1 MSIFIIGYKK
11 SVVLK
16 VRNTYSQR
24 SKLYSLKPIGIEGAY
39 IESLTSYLIRLSEVH
54 QVYPSSLISYVIAP
68 ILNKEFL
75 IYSTTRGG
83 NRFYDGAK
91 TMNGFGSNALDTINV
106 LEKLTQVRQL
116 SILTLASIKE
126 VVPLRYLLKNYL
138 AWCPVCY
145 EEQINTGNA
154 IYNLLLWSLEMVNTC
169 SKHKRNLETEC
180 FLCHKRIPILHRK
193 SKNGYCPY
201 CNNWL
206 GKAPNLNKCSD
217 ENNLDYK
224 ITLLAEQI
232 IKHKEQI
239 KISASKQ
246 QVIRNLNYLVDIYT
260 EGNMQEFA
268 RKLNLA
274 KTTLWD
280 WCNGKVL
287 PPLSRVLEICYL
299 FNVSSVSF
307 YIEDISVN
315 KEQIAF
321 NAGAYSK
328 DTKKREIKFDYDT
341 ALSILQKYAHHSD
354 STVSMNV
361 LAKQLG
367 YSKRTLYKHFPNL
380 CKAISAKNAGV
391 IKEKTTQVYVSNCL
405 LIYQHV
411 ESLMQQ
417 GIYPSRRRIEEMAN
431 KPGLLKGKKLRDYFK
446 ELIEDKTYSR

>member
-1 MSIFIIGYKK
+1 M
-11 SVVLK
+11 
-16 VRNTYSQR
+16 RNSYSQR
-24 SKLYSLKPIGIEGAY
+24 SQLYNLHPIGVEGAY
-39 IESLTSYLIRLSEVH
+39 IESLTSYLIRLSEAH
-54 QVYPSSLISYVIAP
+54 QVYPSALISYVIAP

-91 TMNGFGSNALDTINV
+91 TMNGFGSNALDMV
-106 LEKLTQVRQL
+106 GALEKLTKVQQL
-116 SILTLASIKE
+116 GILTLASIKE

-138 AWCPVCY
+138 SWCSVCY
-145 EEQINTGNA
+145 EEQLNTGGT

-169 SKHKRNLETEC
+169 SKHKCKLENEC

-193 SKNGYCPY
+193 SQNGYCPY
-201 CNNWL
+201 CNDWL
-206 GKAPNLNKCSD
+206 GRETKLSKHSD
-217 ENNLDYK
+217 ENDFDYK
-224 ITLLAEQI
+224 ITFMAEQI

-239 KISASKQ
+239 EISASKQ
-246 QVIRNLNYLVDIYT
+246 QVIRNLNHLVDIYT

-268 RKLNLA
+268 RNLNLA

-299 FNVSSVSF
+299 FDMSPVSF

-315 KEQIAF
+315 KETAVF
-321 NAGAYSK
+321 NAECHTR
-328 DTKKREIKFDYDT
+328 DTKKRERKFDYDV
-341 ALSILQKYAHHSD
+341 ALSILQKYANHSD
-354 STVSMNV
+354 SNVSMNE

-380 CKAISAKNAGV
+380 CKVISAKNAGV
-391 IKEKTTQVYVSNCL
+391 IKEKTTQVYVSNRL
-405 LIYQHV
+405 VIYQHV

-417 GIYPSRRRIEEMAN
+417 GVYPSRRRIEEMAN
-431 KPGLLKGKKLRDYFK
+431 KPGLLKDKKLRDYFK

>member
-1 MSIFIIGYKK
+1 MRSI
-11 SVVLK
+11 
-16 VRNTYSQR
+16 YSQR
-24 SKLYSLKPIGIEGAY
+24 SQLYSLHPIGIGGAY
-39 IESLTSYLIRLSEVH
+39 IESLTSYLIRLSEAH
-54 QVYPSSLISYVIAP
+54 KVYPSLLISYVIAP

-75 IYSTTRGG
+75 THSTARGG

-91 TMNGFGSNALDTINV
+91 TMNGFGNNALDMV
-106 LEKLTQVRQL
+106 GALEKLTKVQQL
-116 SILTLASIKE
+116 GILTLASIKE
-126 VVPLRYLLKNYL
+126 VVPLRYLLKKHL
-138 AWCPVCY
+138 SWCSVCY
-145 EEQINTGNA
+145 EEQFNTGDA
-154 IYNLLLWSLEMVNTC
+154 IYNLLLWSFEMVNTC
-169 SKHKRNLETEC
+169 SKHKCKLETEC

-193 SKNGYCPY
+193 SQNGYCPY

-206 GKAPNLNKCSD
+206 GRATNSNKHSD
-217 ENNLDYK
+217 ENDFDYK
-224 ITLLAEQI
+224 TTLMAEQI

-239 KISASKQ
+239 KTLASKQ
-246 QVIRNLNYLVDIYT
+246 QVIRNLNHLVGIYT

-268 RKLNLA
+268 RNLNLA

-299 FNVSSVSF
+299 FNISPVNF

-354 STVSMNV
+354 SNISMNV

-367 YSKRTLYKHFPNL
+367 YSKRTLYNHFPNL

-391 IKEKTTQVYVSNCL
+391 IKEKATQVYVSNCL
-405 LIYQHV
+405 VIDQHV

-417 GIYPSRRRIEEMAN
+417 GVYPSRRRIEEMAN
-431 KPGLLKGKKLRDYFK
+431 KPGLLKDKKLRDYFK
-446 ELIEDKTYSR
+446 ELIEDKTCSG

>member
-1 MSIFIIGYKK
+1 M
-11 SVVLK
+11 
-16 VRNTYSQR
+16 RNTYSQR
-24 SKLYSLKPIGIEGAY
+24 SQLYSLKPIGIEGAY
-39 IESLTSYLIRLSEVH
+39 IESLTSYLIRLSEAH

-75 IYSTTRGG
+75 IYSTARGG

-91 TMNGFGSNALDTINV
+91 TMNGFGSNALDMV
-106 LEKLTQVRQL
+106 GALGKLTKVQQL
-116 SILTLASIKE
+116 GILTLASIKE

-138 AWCPVCY
+138 SWCPVCY
-145 EEQINTGNA
+145 EEQFNNGNV
-154 IYNLLLWSLEMVNTC
+154 IYNLLLWNLEMVNIC
-169 SKHKRNLETEC
+169 SIHKCKLETEC
-180 FLCHKRIPILHRK
+180 YLCHKSTPILHRK
-193 SKNGYCPY
+193 SQNGYCPY
-201 CNNWL
+201 CNTWL
-206 GKAPNLNKCSD
+206 GAEANFNRRSD
-217 ENNLDYK
+217 ENDFDYK

-280 WCNGKVL
+280 WCNGKAL

-299 FNVSSVSF
+299 FDMSPVSF
-307 YIEDISVN
+307 YIEDVSVK
-315 KEQIAF
+315 KETVVF
-321 NAGAYSK
+321 NAGCHTRN
-328 DTKKREIKFDYDT
+328 TKKRERKFDYDT
-341 ALSILQKYAHHSD
+341 ALSILQKYAHHLD

-380 CKAISAKNAGV
+380 CKVISAKNAGD
-391 IKEKTTQVYVSNCL
+391 IKEKATQVYVSNCL
-405 LIYQHV
+405 VINQHV

-417 GIYPSRRRIEEMAN
+417 GVYPSRRRIEEMAN
-431 KPGLLKGKKLRDYFK
+431 RPGLLKDKKLRDYFN
-446 ELIEDKTYSR
+446 ELIEDKTYSG

>member
-1 MSIFIIGYKK
+1 M
-11 SVVLK
+11 
-16 VRNTYSQR
+16 RNTYSKR
-24 SKLYSLKPIGIEGAY
+24 SQLYSLKPIGIEEPY
-39 IESLTSYLIRLSEVH
+39 VESLTSYLIRLSEAH
-54 QVYPSSLISYVIAP
+54 QVYPSALISYVIAP

-75 IYSTTRGG
+75 NYSTTRGG

-106 LEKLTQVRQL
+106 LEKLTKVRQL
-116 SILTLASIKE
+116 SILTLAALKE
-126 VVPLRYLLKNYL
+126 VVPLRHLLKNYL
-138 AWCPVCY
+138 SWCSVCY
-145 EEQINTGNA
+145 EEQLNNGDA
-154 IYNLLLWSLEMVNTC
+154 VYNILLWNFEMVNTC
-169 SKHKRNLETEC
+169 SKHKCKLETEC

-193 SKNGYCPY
+193 SQNGFCPY

-206 GKAPNLNKCSD
+206 GIEKNLNKHSD
-217 ENNLDYK
+217 ANDFDYK
-224 ITLLAEQI
+224 ITLMAEQI

-246 QVIRNLNYLVDIYT
+246 QIIKNLTHLVDIYT

-268 RKLNLA
+268 KKLNLA

-299 FNVSSVSF
+299 FDMSPVSF
-307 YIEDISVN
+307 YIEDVSVN
-315 KEQIAF
+315 KETVVF
-321 NAGAYSK
+321 NAECHTRE
-328 DTKKREIKFDYDT
+328 TKKRERKFDYDV

-354 STVSMNV
+354 SKISMNV

-380 CKAISAKNAGV
+380 CKVISAKNAGD
-391 IKEKTTQVYVSNCL
+391 IKEKATQVYVSNCL
-405 LIYQHV
+405 VIDQHV

-417 GIYPSRRRIEEMAN
+417 GVYPSRRRIEEMAN
-431 KPGLLKGKKLRDYFK
+431 KPGLLKDKKLRDYFK
-446 ELIEDKTYSR
+446 ESIEDKIYSG

>member
-1 MSIFIIGYKK
+1 M
-11 SVVLK
+11 LR

-24 SKLYSLKPIGIEGAY
+24 SQLYSLKPIGIEEPY

-54 QVYPSSLISYVIAP
+54 HVYPSSLVSYVIAP

-75 IYSTTRGG
+75 IYSTARGG

-91 TMNGFGSNALDTINV
+91 TMNGFGSNALDMV
-106 LEKLTQVRQL
+106 GALEELTKVQQL
-116 SILTLASIKE
+116 GILTFASIKE
-126 VVPLRYLLKNYL
+126 VMPLRYLLKNHL
-138 AWCPVCY
+138 SWCPVCY
-145 EEQINTGNA
+145 EEQLNTGDA

-169 SKHKRNLETEC
+169 TRHRCKLETEC
-180 FLCHKRIPILHRK
+180 FLCHKKIPILHRK
-193 SKNGYCPY
+193 SQNGYCPY
-201 CNNWL
+201 CNTWL
-206 GKAPNLNKCSD
+206 GAEANFNRLSD
-217 ENNLDYK
+217 ENDFDYK
-224 ITLLAEQI
+224 ITLLAEKI

-268 RKLNLA
+268 RNLNLA

-299 FNVSSVSF
+299 FDMPPVSF
-307 YIEDISVN
+307 YIEDVSVN
-315 KEQIAF
+315 KETVVF
-321 NAGAYSK
+321 NAECHTR
-328 DTKKREIKFDYDT
+328 DTKKRERKFDYDV

-354 STVSMNV
+354 SNVSMNV

-391 IKEKTTQVYVSNCL
+391 IKEKATQVYVSNCL
-405 LIYQHV
+405 VIDQHV
-411 ESLMQQ
+411 KSLMQQ
-417 GIYPSRRRIEEMAN
+417 GVYPSRRRIEEMAN
-431 KPGLLKGKKLRDYFK
+431 KPGLLKDKKLRDYFK
-446 ELIEDKTYSR
+446 ELIEDKTYSG

>member
-1 MSIFIIGYKK
+1 
-11 SVVLK
+11 

-24 SKLYSLKPIGIEGAY
+24 SQLYSLKPIGIEEPY
-39 IESLTSYLIRLSEVH
+39 IESLTSYLIRLSEAH

-75 IYSTTRGG
+75 IYSTARGG

-91 TMNGFGSNALDTINV
+91 TMNGFGSNALDMV
-106 LEKLTQVRQL
+106 GALEKLTKVQRL
-116 SILTLASIKE
+116 GILTFASIKE
-126 VVPLRYLLKNYL
+126 VIPLRYLLKNHL

-145 EEQINTGNA
+145 EEQLNTGDA

-169 SKHKRNLETEC
+169 SKHRCKLETEC
-180 FLCHKRIPILHRK
+180 FLCHKKIPILHRK
-193 SKNGYCPY
+193 SQNGYCPY
-201 CNNWL
+201 CNTWL
-206 GKAPNLNKCSD
+206 GTEVNFNRFLDESD
-217 ENNLDYK
+217 FDYK
-224 ITLLAEQI
+224 ITLMAEQI
-232 IKHKEQI
+232 IKHKGQI
-239 KISASKQ
+239 EISASKQ

-260 EGNMQEFA
+260 RGNMQEFA
-268 RKLNLA
+268 RNLNLA
-274 KTTLWD
+274 KTTLWG

-299 FNVSSVSF
+299 CNISPVSF

-321 NAGAYSK
+321 NAGAYLK

-341 ALSILQKYAHHSD
+341 ALSILQKYAHHSY
-354 STVSMNV
+354 SNISMNV

-380 CKAISAKNAGV
+380 CKAISAKNTSV

-405 LIYQHV
+405 VIDQHV
-411 ESLMQQ
+411 ESLIQQ
-417 GIYPSRRRIEEMAN
+417 GVYPSRRRIEEMAN
-431 KPGLLKGKKLRDYFK
+431 KPGLLKDKKLRDYFK
-446 ELIEDKTYSR
+446 ELIGDKIYSG

>member
-1 MSIFIIGYKK
+1 M
-11 SVVLK
+11 
-16 VRNTYSQR
+16 
-24 SKLYSLKPIGIEGAY
+24 YSLKPIGREASY
-39 IESLTSYLIRLSEVH
+39 IESLTSYLIRLSEAH
-54 QVYPSSLISYVIAP
+54 QVYPSSLISYIIAP

-75 IYSTTRGG
+75 IYSTARGG

-91 TMNGFGSNALDTINV
+91 TMNGFGSNALDMV
-106 LEKLTQVRQL
+106 DALEKLTKVEQL
-116 SILTLASIKE
+116 DMLTLASIKE

-138 AWCPVCY
+138 SWCPVCY
-145 EEQINTGNA
+145 EEQFNNGDF
-154 IYNLLLWSLEMVNTC
+154 IYNLLLWNLEMVNTC
-169 SKHKRNLETEC
+169 SIHKCKLETEC
-180 FLCHKRIPILHRK
+180 YLCHKSIPMLHRK
-193 SKNGYCPY
+193 SQNGYCPY
-201 CNNWL
+201 CNTWL
-206 GKAPNLNKCSD
+206 GAEANFNKCSE
-217 ENNLDYK
+217 ENDFDCK

-232 IKHKEQI
+232 IKYKEQI

-268 RKLNLA
+268 RNLNLA

-299 FNVSSVSF
+299 FNVSPVNF

-328 DTKKREIKFDYDT
+328 DTKKRVIKFDYDT

-354 STVSMNV
+354 SNISMNV

-367 YSKRTLYKHFPNL
+367 YSKRTLYNHFPNL
-380 CKAISAKNAGV
+380 CKAISAKNASV
-391 IKEKTTQVYVSNCL
+391 IKEKTTQVYVGNCL
-405 LIYQHV
+405 VIDQHV
-411 ESLMQQ
+411 ESLIQQ
-417 GIYPSRRRIEEMAN
+417 GVYPSRRRIEEMAN
-431 KPGLLKGKKLRDYFK
+431 KPGLLKDKKLRDYFK
-446 ELIEDKTYSR
+446 ELIEDKTYSG

>member
-1 MSIFIIGYKK
+1 M
-11 SVVLK
+11 
-16 VRNTYSQR
+16 RNTYSQR
-24 SKLYSLKPIGIEGAY
+24 SQLYSLKPVGIEGPY
-39 IESLTSYLIRLSEVH
+39 IESLTSYLIRLSEAH

-75 IYSTTRGG
+75 IYSTARGG
-83 NRFYDGAK
+83 NRFYDGAR
-91 TMNGFGSNALDTINV
+91 TMNGFGSNALDTVNA

-138 AWCPVCY
+138 SWCPVCY
-145 EEQINTGNA
+145 EEQFNNGDA
-154 IYNLLLWSLEMVNTC
+154 IYNLLLWNLEMVNTC
-169 SKHKRNLETEC
+169 SKHKCKLETEC

-201 CNNWL
+201 CNEWL
-206 GKAPNLNKCSD
+206 GRETDLSKYSD
-217 ENNLDYK
+217 ENDFDYK
-224 ITLLAEQI
+224 ITLMAEQI

-239 KISASKQ
+239 EISASKH
-246 QVIRNLNYLVDIYT
+246 QVIRNLNHLVDIYT

-268 RKLNLA
+268 WKLNLA

-280 WCNGKVL
+280 WCNGKAL

-299 FNVSSVSF
+299 FDMSPVSF
-307 YIEDISVN
+307 YIEDISIN

-341 ALSILQKYAHHSD
+341 ASSILQKYAHHSD
-354 STVSMNV
+354 SNVSMNE

-380 CKAISAKNAGV
+380 CKVISTKNANV
-391 IKEKTTQVYVSNCL
+391 IKAKTNQVYVSNCL
-405 LIYQHV
+405 IIYQHV
-411 ESLMQQ
+411 ENLMQQ
-417 GIYPSRRRIEEMAN
+417 GVYPSRRRIEEMAN
-431 KPGLLKGKKLRDYFK
+431 KPGLLKDKKLRDYFK
-446 ELIEDKTYSR
+446 ELIEDKTCSG

>member
-1 MSIFIIGYKK
+1 M
-11 SVVLK
+11 LK

-24 SKLYSLKPIGIEGAY
+24 SQLYSLKPIGIEEPY
-39 IESLTSYLIRLSEVH
+39 IESLTSYLIRLSEAH

-75 IYSTTRGG
+75 IYSTARGG

-91 TMNGFGSNALDTINV
+91 TMNGFGSNALDMV
-106 LEKLTQVRQL
+106 GALEKLTKVQRL
-116 SILTLASIKE
+116 GILTFASIKE
-126 VVPLRYLLKNYL
+126 VIPLRYLLKNHL

-145 EEQINTGNA
+145 EEQLNTGDA

-169 SKHKRNLETEC
+169 SKHRCKLETEC
-180 FLCHKRIPILHRK
+180 FLCHKKIPILHRK
-193 SKNGYCPY
+193 SQNGYCPY
-201 CNNWL
+201 CNTWFGTEVNFNRFL
-206 GKAPNLNKCSD
+206 DESD
-217 ENNLDYK
+217 FDYK
-224 ITLLAEQI
+224 ITLMAEQI
-232 IKHKEQI
+232 IKHKGQI
-239 KISASKQ
+239 EISASKQ

-268 RKLNLA
+268 RNLNLA

-287 PPLSRVLEICYL
+287 PPLSRLLEICYL
-299 FNVSSVSF
+299 FNISPVSF

-354 STVSMNV
+354 SNISMNV

-380 CKAISAKNAGV
+380 CKAISAKNTSV
-391 IKEKTTQVYVSNCL
+391 IKEKTTQVYVGNCL
-405 LIYQHV
+405 VIDQHV
-411 ESLMQQ
+411 ESLIQQ
-417 GIYPSRRRIEEMAN
+417 GVYPSRRRVEEMAN
-431 KPGLLKGKKLRDYFK
+431 KPGLLKDKKLRDYFK
-446 ELIEDKTYSR
+446 KLIEDKIY

>member
-1 MSIFIIGYKK
+1 M
-11 SVVLK
+11 
-16 VRNTYSQR
+16 RNTYLQR
-24 SKLYSLKPIGIEGAY
+24 SQLYSLKLIGREEPY
-39 IESLTSYLIRLSEVH
+39 IESLTSYLIRLSEAH

-116 SILTLASIKE
+116 SILTLVSIKE

-138 AWCPVCY
+138 SWCPVCY
-145 EEQINTGNA
+145 EEQLNTGDA
-154 IYNLLLWSLEMVNTC
+154 IYNPLLWSLEMVNTC
-169 SKHKRNLETEC
+169 SKHRCKLETEC
-180 FLCHKRIPILHRK
+180 FLCHKKIPILHRK
-193 SKNGYCPY
+193 SQNGYCPY
-201 CNNWL
+201 CNTWL
-206 GKAPNLNKCSD
+206 GAEANFNRRSD
-217 ENNLDYK
+217 ENDFDYK

-232 IKHKEQI
+232 IKYKEQI

-246 QVIRNLNYLVDIYT
+246 QVIRNLNHLVDIYT

-268 RKLNLA
+268 RNLNLA

-287 PPLSRVLEICYL
+287 PPLSRILEICNL
-299 FNVSSVSF
+299 FNISPVSF

-328 DTKKREIKFDYDT
+328 DTKKREIKFDYNT
-341 ALSILQKYAHHSD
+341 ALSILQKYVHHSD

-380 CKAISAKNAGV
+380 CKVISAKNAGD
-391 IKEKTTQVYVSNCL
+391 IKEKATQVYVSNCL
-405 LIYQHV
+405 VIDQHV

-417 GIYPSRRRIEEMAN
+417 GVYPSRRRIEEMAN
-431 KPGLLKGKKLRDYFK
+431 KPGLLKDKKLRDYFK
-446 ELIEDKTYSR
+446 ESIEDKIYSG

>member
-1 MSIFIIGYKK
+1 M
-11 SVVLK
+11 LK

-24 SKLYSLKPIGIEGAY
+24 SQLYGLKPIGIEGAY
-39 IESLTSYLIRLSEVH
+39 NESLTSYLIRLSEAH

-75 IYSTTRGG
+75 IYSTARGG

-91 TMNGFGSNALDTINV
+91 TMNGFGSNALDMV
-106 LEKLTQVRQL
+106 GALEKLTKVQQL
-116 SILTLASIKE
+116 GILTLASIKE

-138 AWCPVCY
+138 SWCSVCY
-145 EEQINTGNA
+145 EEQLNNGDT
-154 IYNLLLWSLEMVNTC
+154 IYNLLLWNLEMVNTC
-169 SKHKRNLETEC
+169 SKHKCKLETGC
-180 FLCHKRIPILHRK
+180 FLCHKKIPILRRK
-193 SKNGYCPY
+193 SQNGYCPY

-206 GKAPNLNKCSD
+206 GAGTNFNRRSD
-217 ENNLDYK
+217 ENNFDYK

-239 KISASKQ
+239 GISASKQ
-246 QVIRNLNYLVDIYT
+246 QIIRNLTHLVNIYT
-260 EGNMQEFA
+260 EGNMQGFA
-268 RKLNLA
+268 RNLNLA

-299 FNVSSVSF
+299 FNISPVSF

-354 STVSMNV
+354 SNISMNV

-380 CKAISAKNAGV
+380 CKAISAKNTSV
-391 IKEKTTQVYVSNCL
+391 IKEKTTQVYVGNCL
-405 LIYQHV
+405 VIDQHV
-411 ESLMQQ
+411 ESLIQQ
-417 GIYPSRRRIEEMAN
+417 GVYPSRRRVEEMAN
-431 KPGLLKGKKLRDYFK
+431 KPGLLKDKKLRDYFK
-446 ELIEDKTYSR
+446 ELIEDKIY

>member
-1 MSIFIIGYKK
+1 MRCI
-11 SVVLK
+11 
-16 VRNTYSQR
+16 YSQR
-24 SKLYSLKPIGIEGAY
+24 SQLYSLHPIGVEEPY
-39 IESLTSYLIRLSEVH
+39 IESLTSYLIRLSEAH

-75 IYSTTRGG
+75 IYSTARGG

-91 TMNGFGSNALDTINV
+91 TMNGFGGNALDMV
-106 LEKLTQVRQL
+106 GALEKLTKVQQL
-116 SILTLASIKE
+116 GKLTLASIKE

-138 AWCPVCY
+138 SWCSVCY
-145 EEQINTGNA
+145 EEQLNTGGT

-169 SKHKRNLETEC
+169 SKHKCKLENEC

-193 SKNGYCPY
+193 SQNGYCPY
-201 CNNWL
+201 CNDWL
-206 GKAPNLNKCSD
+206 GRETKPSKHSD
-217 ENNLDYK
+217 ENDFDYK
-224 ITLLAEQI
+224 ITFMAEQI

-239 KISASKQ
+239 EISASKQ
-246 QVIRNLNYLVDIYT
+246 HIIRNLTHLVDIYT

-268 RKLNLA
+268 RNLNLA

-299 FNVSSVSF
+299 FNISPVSF

-380 CKAISAKNAGV
+380 CKVISAKNAGD
-391 IKEKTTQVYVSNCL
+391 IKEKATQVYVSNCL
-405 LIYQHV
+405 VIDQHV
-411 ESLMQQ
+411 ENLMQQ
-417 GIYPSRRRIEEMAN
+417 GVYPSRRRIEEMAN
-431 KPGLLKGKKLRDYFK
+431 KPGLLKDKRLRDYFK
-446 ELIEDKTYSR
+446 ESIEDKIYSG

>member
-1 MSIFIIGYKK
+1 M
-11 SVVLK
+11 
-16 VRNTYSQR
+16 
-24 SKLYSLKPIGIEGAY
+24 YSLKPIGIEGPY
-39 IESLTSYLIRLSEVH
+39 IESLTSYLIRLSEAH
-54 QVYPSSLISYVIAP
+54 QVHPSLLISYVIAP

-91 TMNGFGSNALDTINV
+91 TMNGFGSNALDMV
-106 LEKLTQVRQL
+106 GALEKLTKVQQL
-116 SILTLASIKE
+116 GILTFASIKE
-126 VVPLRYLLKNYL
+126 VIPLRYLLKNHL

-145 EEQINTGNA
+145 EEQLNTGNA

-169 SKHKRNLETEC
+169 SKHRRKLETEC
-180 FLCHKRIPILHRK
+180 FLCYKKIPILHRK
-193 SKNGYCPY
+193 SQNGYCPY
-201 CNNWL
+201 CNTWL
-206 GKAPNLNKCSD
+206 GAEANFNKCSE
-217 ENNLDYK
+217 ENDFDCK

-232 IKHKEQI
+232 IKYKEQI

-268 RKLNLA
+268 RNLNLA

-299 FNVSSVSF
+299 FNVSPVNF

-328 DTKKREIKFDYDT
+328 DTKKRVIKFDYDT
-341 ALSILQKYAHHSD
+341 ALSILQKYAHYSD
-354 STVSMNV
+354 SNISMNV

-367 YSKRTLYKHFPNL
+367 YSKRTLYNHFPNL
-380 CKAISAKNAGV
+380 CKAISAKNASV
-391 IKEKTTQVYVSNCL
+391 IKEKTTQVYVGNCL
-405 LIYQHV
+405 MIDQHV
-411 ESLMQQ
+411 KSLIQQ
-417 GIYPSRRRIEEMAN
+417 GVYPSRRRIEEMAN
-431 KPGLLKGKKLRDYFK
+431 KPGLLKDKKLRDYFN
-446 ELIEDKTYSR
+446 ELIEDKTYSG

>member
-1 MSIFIIGYKK
+1 M
-11 SVVLK
+11 
-16 VRNTYSQR
+16 
-24 SKLYSLKPIGIEGAY
+24 YSLKPIGIEEPY
-39 IESLTSYLIRLSEVH
+39 VESLTSYLIRLSEAH
-54 QVYPSSLISYVIAP
+54 QVYPSALISYVIAP

-75 IYSTTRGG
+75 NYSTTRGG

-106 LEKLTQVRQL
+106 LEKLTKVRQL
-116 SILTLASIKE
+116 SILTLAALKE
-126 VVPLRYLLKNYL
+126 VVPLRHLLKNYL
-138 AWCPVCY
+138 SWCSVCY
-145 EEQINTGNA
+145 EEQLNNGDA
-154 IYNLLLWSLEMVNTC
+154 VYNILLWNFEMVNTC
-169 SKHKRNLETEC
+169 SKHKCKLETEC

-193 SKNGYCPY
+193 SQNGFCPY

-206 GKAPNLNKCSD
+206 GIEKNLNKHSD
-217 ENNLDYK
+217 ANDFDYK
-224 ITLLAEQI
+224 ITLMAEQI

-246 QVIRNLNYLVDIYT
+246 QIIKNLTHLVDIYT

-268 RKLNLA
+268 KKLNLA

-299 FNVSSVSF
+299 FDMSPVSF
-307 YIEDISVN
+307 YIEDVSVN
-315 KEQIAF
+315 KETVVF
-321 NAGAYSK
+321 NAECHTRE
-328 DTKKREIKFDYDT
+328 TKKRERKFDYDV

-354 STVSMNV
+354 SKISMNV

-380 CKAISAKNAGV
+380 CKVISAKNAGD
-391 IKEKTTQVYVSNCL
+391 IKEKATQVYVSNCL
-405 LIYQHV
+405 VIDQHV

-417 GIYPSRRRIEEMAN
+417 GVYPSRRRIEEMAN
-431 KPGLLKGKKLRDYFK
+431 KPGLLKDKKLRDYFK
-446 ELIEDKTYSR
+446 ESIEDKIYSG

>member
-1 MSIFIIGYKK
+1 MRSI
-11 SVVLK
+11 
-16 VRNTYSQR
+16 YSQR
-24 SKLYSLKPIGIEGAY
+24 SRVYSLHPIGVEGAY
-39 IESLTSYLIRLSEVH
+39 IESLTSYLIRLSEAH

-75 IYSTTRGG
+75 IYSTARGG

-91 TMNGFGSNALDTINV
+91 TMNGFGSNALDMV
-106 LEKLTQVRQL
+106 GALEKLTKRQQL
-116 SILTLASIKE
+116 GILTLASIKE
-126 VVPLRYLLKNYL
+126 VVPLRYLLKNHL
-138 AWCPVCY
+138 SWCSVCY
-145 EEQINTGNA
+145 EEQLNTGDA
-154 IYNLLLWSLEMVNTC
+154 IYNLLVWSLEMVNTC
-169 SKHKRNLETEC
+169 SKHKRKLETEC

-232 IKHKEQI
+232 IKHKEHI

-280 WCNGKVL
+280 WCNGKAL
-287 PPLSRVLEICYL
+287 PPLSRVLEMCYL
-299 FNVSSVSF
+299 FNMSPVSF
-307 YIEDISVN
+307 YTEDVSVN
-315 KEQIAF
+315 KETVVF
-321 NAGAYSK
+321 NTECHTR
-328 DTKKREIKFDYDT
+328 DTKKRERKFDYDV
-341 ALSILQKYAHHSD
+341 ALSILQKYAHHPD

-380 CKAISAKNAGV
+380 CKAISAKNTSV
-391 IKEKTTQVYVSNCL
+391 IKEKITQVYVSNCL
-405 LIYQHV
+405 IINQNVQSLI
-411 ESLMQQ
+411 QQ
-417 GIYPSRRRIEEMAN
+417 GVYPSRRRIEKMAN
-431 KPGLLKGKKLRDYFK
+431 NPGLLKDKKLRDYFK
-446 ELIEDKTYSR
+446 ELIEDEIYSG